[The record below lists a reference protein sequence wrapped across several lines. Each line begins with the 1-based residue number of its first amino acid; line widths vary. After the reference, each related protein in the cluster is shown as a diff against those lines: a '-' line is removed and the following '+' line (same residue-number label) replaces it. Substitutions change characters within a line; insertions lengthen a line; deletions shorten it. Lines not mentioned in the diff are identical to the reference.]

1 LRDYHPLTAPI
12 ERGKFFNDPSAR
24 AELLAALKQHDGLFY
39 TKDLDLNQ
47 GAYLTEAPTELL
59 SVFNRIYQTKTGA
72 TLPGF
77 STNKISASP
86 KVNLVRLG
94 AAVHFFYWIFGESG
108 FDEERYKSE
117 ERGYK
122 VALSDAWRAI
132 ATKERFEAALN
143 GTADVESFAKELGDL
158 LSDQRRHNLLP
169 WRYADVLKGPWDRPR
184 AEIFVRATHKL
195 LFDGDRA
202 APAIDD
208 FNANML
214 PFYRSKLTET
224 SVKPASHCIP
234 SLMLWLSE
242 PARQFFLRPGLYNL
256 ASSVVCGTRAEGQGE
271 VMTALYYAEAVEFV
285 AALADALK
293 GLGLHPIDM
302 IDVQGFVWA
311 IFSHSKVWFGGK
323 SYGGTRDM
331 LPEFVR
337 RKVYATGFA
346 KIPEVAKQFE
356 ALSKQGK
363 EERDQ
368 RLSVLESTLKEKSE
382 LSAITAFFELA
393 YSPGSLLL
401 AKSVYFN
408 AAKKQSIIRISAAA
422 ITRDGY
428 QFDSEIGHQIPVEWR
443 TQPTYEAILP
453 APLFPKLNGTLAS
466 LPLGDALDAIASA
479 VPLRDA
485 TPDIQT
491 SPVLPAEPASSPRLQ
506 PIYALD
512 DFIEESRLSGD
523 SIKQWQKSLL
533 RKGQVILQ
541 GPPGTGKTFV
551 AERLA
556 RLLVSGTSGHWEIV
570 QFHPSYAYED
580 FMQGIRPSIK
590 AGALSYNIEPG
601 RFLEF
606 CERASNTNGAPAVI
620 IIDEINRANLSRVF
634 GELMYLLEYRD
645 REVPL
650 STGAKPFQIPKNVY
664 LIGTMNT
671 ADRSIALVDHAL
683 RRRFS
688 FIYLEPNYDVLKS
701 HLVEDGLPADSLINT
716 LRTLNAAI
724 DDRHCLV
731 GISFFLTDG
740 TKLRSTLEDIWRGEI
755 EPYLDEYFYD
765 QPDKAKAFRWDTLVA
780 KELAAWA

>member
-1 LRDYHPLTAPI
+1 M
-12 ERGKFFNDPSAR
+12 
-24 AELLAALKQHDGLFY
+24 
-39 TKDLDLNQ
+39 
-47 GAYLTEAPTELL
+47 
-59 SVFNRIYQTKTGA
+59 
-72 TLPGF
+72 
-77 STNKISASP
+77 
-86 KVNLVRLG
+86 
-94 AAVHFFYWIFGESG
+94 
-108 FDEERYKSE
+108 
-117 ERGYK
+117 
-122 VALSDAWRAI
+122 
-132 ATKERFEAALN
+132 
-143 GTADVESFAKELGDL
+143 
-158 LSDQRRHNLLP
+158 P

-491 SPVLPAEPASSPRLQ
+491 SPVLPAEPASSPRLTT
-506 PIYALD
+506 Y
-512 DFIEESRLSGD
+512 
-523 SIKQWQKSLL
+523 L
-533 RKGQVILQ
+533 RAGRFYRREQTLGGQY
-541 GPPGTGKTFV
+541 KAV
-551 AERLA
+551 AEEPFA
-556 RLLVSGTSGHWEIV
+556 QGAS
-570 QFHPSYAYED
+570 HPSRAPGHGKD
-580 FMQGIRPSIK
+580 LCRRAIGPTFSVRDKWALGDCSISSQ
-590 AGALSYNIEPG
+590 L
-601 RFLEF
+601 
-606 CERASNTNGAPAVI
+606 
-620 IIDEINRANLSRVF
+620 RV
-634 GELMYLLEYRD
+634 
-645 REVPL
+645 
-650 STGAKPFQIPKNVY
+650 
-664 LIGTMNT
+664 
-671 ADRSIALVDHAL
+671 
-683 RRRFS
+683 RRFHAR
-688 FIYLEPNYDVLKS
+688 D
-701 HLVEDGLPADSLINT
+701 
-716 LRTLNAAI
+716 
-724 DDRHCLV
+724 
-731 GISFFLTDG
+731 
-740 TKLRSTLEDIWRGEI
+740 
-755 EPYLDEYFYD
+755 
-765 QPDKAKAFRWDTLVA
+765 
-780 KELAAWA
+780 